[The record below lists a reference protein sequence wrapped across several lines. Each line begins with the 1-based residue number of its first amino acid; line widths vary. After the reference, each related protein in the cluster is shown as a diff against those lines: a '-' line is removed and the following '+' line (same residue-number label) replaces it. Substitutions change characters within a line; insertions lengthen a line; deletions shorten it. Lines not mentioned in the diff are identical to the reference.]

1 MDINEFFNRL
11 NLESDALIFTIVAL
25 ALLLVLFLNRKR
37 ITVGLREW
45 RIQRSL
51 GRIGSE
57 QIRGLVCDDGLDG
70 YYKIDRLALTPNS
83 ILLINYRPYVGNIY
97 CAESISEWTQVI
109 GQKSFKFEN
118 PLFEIE
124 NQLTSLRLLIG
135 DAPVRGYLFFN
146 HSAEFP
152 KGHPDSVLTPGNIPD
167 EILSTSG
174 EDVPAE
180 IRAAWDLLQTHQ
192 KGAAEN
198 DRVGVKT

>member
-1 MDINEFFNRL
+1 MS
-11 NLESDALIFTIVAL
+11 LESDMLIAIVVVL

-37 ITVGLREW
+37 ILVNLREW
-45 RIQRSL
+45 RIQRCL
-51 GRIGSE
+51 GRIGSK

-70 YYKIDRLALTPNS
+70 YYKIDRLALTPNA

-135 DAPVRGYLFFN
+135 DAPIRGYLFFN

-152 KGHPDSVLTPGNIPD
+152 KGHPDSVLTPDNIP
-167 EILSTSG
+167 EEFLSTGSAG
-174 EDVPAE
+174 VTAE
-180 IRAAWDLLQTHQ
+180 IRAAWELLEAHQ
-192 KGAAEN
+192 NGASEN
-198 DRVGVKT
+198 GRIGVKT

>member
-1 MDINEFFNRL
+1 MDIKEFFNGL
-11 NLESDALIFTIVAL
+11 KLESDALILAIVVL

-37 ITVGLREW
+37 IHVGLREW
-45 RIQRSL
+45 RIQRCL

-70 YYKIDRLALTPNS
+70 YYQIDRLALTPNS

-135 DAPVRGYLFFN
+135 DAPIRGFLFFN
-146 HSAEFP
+146 RSAEFP
-152 KGHPDSVLTPGNIPD
+152 KGHPDSVLTPDNIPG
-167 EILSTSG
+167 EILATSG
-174 EDVPAE
+174 EAVPAE
-180 IRAAWDLLQTHQ
+180 LRAAWERLETHQ
-192 KGAAEN
+192 KGAANN

>member
-1 MDINEFFNRL
+1 MDIKEYFNRL
-11 NLESDALIFTIVAL
+11 NLESDALVIAIVAL

-37 ITVGLREW
+37 ILVGLREW
-45 RIQRSL
+45 RIQRCL

-57 QIRGLVCDDGLDG
+57 QIRGLICDDGLDG
-70 YYKIDRLALTPNS
+70 YYKIDRLALTPTS

-135 DAPVRGYLFFN
+135 DIPIRGYLFFN

>member
-51 GRIGSE
+51 DRIGSE

-70 YYKIDRLALTPNS
+70 YCKIDRLALTPNS

-192 KGAAEN
+192 KGAAED

>member
-1 MDINEFFNRL
+1 MDIGQYFNGL
-11 NLESDALIFTIVAL
+11 NLESDVMVALTVVL

-37 ITVGLREW
+37 IIVSLREW
-45 RIQRSL
+45 RIQRCL

-70 YYKIDRLALTPNS
+70 YYRIDRLALTPKA

-97 CAESISEWTQVI
+97 CADSISEWTQVI

-135 DAPVRGYLFFN
+135 DVPIRGYLFFN

-152 KGHPDSVLTPGNIPD
+152 KGHPDSVLTPDNIPAEFLATGND
-167 EILSTSG
+167 G
-174 EDVPAE
+174 VPAE
-180 IRAAWDLLQTHQ
+180 IRAAWELLEAHQ
-192 KGAAEN
+192 NGAVEN
-198 DRVGVKT
+198 ERIGVKT

>member
-1 MDINEFFNRL
+1 MDIKEFFNGL
-11 NLESDALIFTIVAL
+11 NLESDALIIAIVAL
-25 ALLLVLFLNRKR
+25 ALLLLLFLNRKR
-37 ITVGLREW
+37 ILVGLREW
-45 RIQRSL
+45 RIQRCL

-97 CAESISEWTQVI
+97 CAESITEWTQVI

-135 DAPVRGYLFFN
+135 DTPIRGYLFFN
-146 HSAEFP
+146 HSAKFP
-152 KGHPDSVLTPGNIPD
+152 KGHPDSVLTPDNIPD
-167 EILSTSG
+167 EFLTTRG
-174 EDVPAE
+174 NPVQAE
-180 IRAAWDLLQTHQ
+180 IRGAWDLLDSHQ
-192 KGAAEN
+192 KGATDN
-198 DRVGVKT
+198 GRVGVKT

>member
-1 MDINEFFNRL
+1 MDTEQYFNRL
-11 NLESDALIFTIVAL
+11 NLETDTLVAIVAAL

-37 ITVGLREW
+37 ILVSLREW
-45 RIQRSL
+45 RIQRCL
-51 GRIGSE
+51 GRIGSA
-57 QIRGLVCDDGLDG
+57 QIRGLICDDGLDG
-70 YYKIDRLALTPNS
+70 FYKIDRLALTPRA

-135 DAPVRGYLFFN
+135 DTPIRGYLFFN
-146 HSAEFP
+146 RSAEFP
-152 KGHPDSVLTPGNIPD
+152 KGHPDSVLTPDNIPEEFLGAD
-167 EILSTSG
+167 SEA
-174 EDVPAE
+174 VPGE
-180 IRAAWDLLQTHQ
+180 IRAAWEQLEAHQ

-198 DRVGVKT
+198 AGIGVKT